1 MAHCAT
7 TSATSTSR
15 TSSIEKVP
23 SVQFITGS
31 GCVGVDLGHPTGK
44 FTVAQS
50 LNSRAGLRKQQIW
63 VLSYFLK
70 TNKAKQNKP
79 EPNAG
84 GGGGEGAWGWVVEK
98 LIPIVFSPWKTIQIC
113 HNTLWREPVISGI
126 SSQIW
131 AHPCQRT
138 SGEGEWASS
147 WIEENIWGSRLPSST
162 PAFRLLPQYQ
172 ITFSE
177 NILG

>member
-7 TSATSTSR
+7 ASATLTSR
-15 TSSIEKVP
+15 TSSIEKAP

-79 EPNAG
+79 EPHAGRG
-84 GGGGEGAWGWVVEK
+84 GGRWVIEK
-98 LIPIVFSPWKTIQIC
+98 LIPIVFSPWKTIQILFKKKKKTKSVC
-113 HNTLWREPVISGI
+113 RNTLWREPVISGI

-138 SGEGEWASS
+138 SGKGELVA
-147 WIEENIWGSRLPSST
+147 E
-162 PAFRLLPQYQ
+162 
-172 ITFSE
+172 
-177 NILG
+177 